1 MIKGLFGATIWSE
14 NLDNLL
20 PFYRDVIGLPV
31 GLQMPGFA
39 VMGELGRPVLALGT
53 HSEVHG
59 RNLDPARHM
68 VGLGT
73 DDVDTDYKRLR
84 QSGVEFVENP
94 TDYGNLR
101 IATLKDPEGN
111 LLQLLQPIP
120 GASDRAND
128 DAIVITREF
137 DAPRERVFA
146 AFTEPERLKRWWGPN
161 GFTTPVAR
169 IDPRPGGIFHAC
181 MRSPDGQDFWSRG
194 VYRDIVA
201 PERIVSTD
209 TFADADGNVVDPTHY
224 GMSATWPREAV
235 VTLTFADRGGKTTFT
250 LHHSVPGAAA
260 AERDMCRQ
268 GWSESLDR
276 LAASLATA

>member
-1 MIKGLFGATIWSE
+1 MIQGLFGATIWSE
-14 NLDNLL
+14 DVNNLL
-20 PFYRDVIGLPV
+20 PFYRDVVGLPV
-31 GLQMPGFA
+31 GLQIPGFA
-39 VMGELGRPVLALGT
+39 VMGEMGRPVLALGT

-73 DDVDTDYKRLR
+73 DDIDTEWKRLR
-84 QSGVEFVENP
+84 EAGVEFIENP

-111 LLQLLQPIP
+111 LLQLLQPIA
-120 GASDRAND
+120 GGSDAD
-128 DAIVITREF
+128 EAIVITRTF

-146 AFTEPERLKRWWGPN
+146 AFTQPEALKKWWGPN

-181 MRSPDGQDFWSRG
+181 MRSPEGQDFWSRG
-194 VYRDIVA
+194 VYREVVK

-209 TFADADGNVVDPTHY
+209 TFADADGNIVDPSHY
-224 GMSATWPREAV
+224 GMSPTWPREAL
-235 VTLTFADRGGKTTFT
+235 VTLTFADRSGKTAFT
-250 LHHSVPGAAA
+250 LHHHVPGSTTAD
-260 AERDMCRQ
+260 RDMCRQ
-268 GWSESLDR
+268 GWNESLDR
-276 LAASLATA
+276 LAASVATA